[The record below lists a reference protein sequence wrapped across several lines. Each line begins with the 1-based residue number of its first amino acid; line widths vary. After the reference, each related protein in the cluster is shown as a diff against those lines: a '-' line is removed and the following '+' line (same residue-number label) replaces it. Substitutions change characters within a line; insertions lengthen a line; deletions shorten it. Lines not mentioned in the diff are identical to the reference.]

1 MLPYD
6 AEAALAF
13 AELFA
18 AARGRGREPK
28 LSDAQIVAVAQVND
42 MVVATRDVGGFKPLG
57 VTVINPW
64 DPG

>member
-1 MLPYD
+1 
-6 AEAALAF
+6 
-13 AELFA
+13 
-18 AARGRGREPK
+18 
-28 LSDAQIVAVAQVND
+28 VAQVND